1 MRKNFSFKIS
11 RKSLLITFFAVFI
24 SLGSMLTVNAQ
35 KRDNLTDEEDML
47 VRDAQEIDARM
58 NVFVKVVER
67 RLLALT
73 DPNAAQSK
81 SVQKK
86 SGDWGALR
94 TGTRAELLFDIQKT
108 IDEAIAKIDDAA
120 ERDRKNPLFPKA
132 VHILAEGCGKFIP
145 QLKSFKLEDQS
156 ERDFAENSIDECN
169 QVIEASS
176 KVAKPDSKTD
186 KKKKN

>member
-24 SLGSMLTVNAQ
+24 SLFSMLPVNAQ

-47 VRDAQEIDARM
+47 VRDAQEIDIRM
-58 NVFVKVVER
+58 DVFVKIVER
-67 RLLALT
+67 RLLVLT

-81 SVQKK
+81 AAQKK
-86 SGDWGALR
+86 SGDWGELR

-108 IDEAIAKIDDAA
+108 IDEAIGKIDDAA
-120 ERDRKNPLFPKA
+120 ERDQKNPLFPKA
-132 VHILAEGCGKFIP
+132 VHILADGCGRFIP
-145 QLKSFKLEDQS
+145 RLESLKLEDQK
-156 ERDFAENSIDECN
+156 EKDFAGNSIDECR
-169 QVIEASS
+169 QVIKASS
-176 KVAKPDSKTD
+176 KVAKPDPKTE